1 MGGDIRIDIPESRY
15 EFQCPPGMTDLQMER
30 ILVTELY
37 CISSCSWNSTWRAH
51 AFRTALLRR
60 PAKSKQCVAATVM
73 VMCAFC
79 SYTVQ
84 NRSLLVD
91 GIAIMVW
98 LRLNWNF
105 YSAPSFYYTIML
117 PCHIRHYY
125 AFSSLSLFPPLLLP
139 PYDAIVSVVGRGS
152 GVLANRD
159 GGWKWSS
166 LVAGIPPFISERG
179 WGAIWNRGR
188 GQGRPEK
195 PRGVGLKRWCKSR
208 NHAAL
213 GMNSS
218 LASLVAFP

>member
-1 MGGDIRIDIPESRY
+1 MRRTCSPMIGLVWYGRRHSNRYTRY
-15 EFQCPPGMTDLQMER
+15 EFQYPPGITDLLMER

-37 CISSCSWNSTWRAH
+37 CISSCSWNSSWRAH

-105 YSAPSFYYTIML
+105 YSALPSTIL
-117 PCHIRHYY
+117 SCCHATLLRI
-125 AFSSLSLFPPLLLP
+125 LLP
-139 PYDAIVSVVGRGS
+139 FPFPAPPPPSLRRNSFCCRARKWRVGKS
-152 GVLANRD
+152 
-159 GGWKWSS
+159 
-166 LVAGIPPFISERG
+166 G
-179 WGAIWNRGR
+179 WGLEMKQLSRGNPAFHFGER
-188 GQGRPEK
+188 VR
-195 PRGVGLKRWCKSR
+195 R
-208 NHAAL
+208 N
-213 GMNSS
+213 MK
-218 LASLVAFP
+218 